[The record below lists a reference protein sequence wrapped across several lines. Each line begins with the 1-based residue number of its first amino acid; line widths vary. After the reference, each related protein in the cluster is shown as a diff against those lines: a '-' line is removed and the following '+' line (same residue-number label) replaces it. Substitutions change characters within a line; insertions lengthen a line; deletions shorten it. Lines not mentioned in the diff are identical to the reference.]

1 MSLSSQGVFTRSVA
15 YTRGVPKL
23 WNDTVEAHRRE
34 VRDAIL
40 DTTAALVDRHGL
52 LSVTMSQIAENTGI
66 GRATLYKYFPDVEA
80 ILRAWHERQ
89 IDHHLTQ
96 LAVARDQAGTPG
108 ERLEA
113 VLSAYASIAH
123 ETHGHNDTELAALL
137 HRDEQVTRAEQH
149 LREMIRGL
157 LTEAQKAGDVR
168 DDVAPEE
175 LTSYCLHALTAAGR
189 LRSKAA
195 VARLVD
201 VILAGVRPDR

>member
-1 MSLSSQGVFTRSVA
+1 
-15 YTRGVPKL
+15 VPKL

-40 DTTAALVDRHGL
+40 DTTATLVNQHGL
-52 LSVTMSQIAENTGI
+52 LSVTMSQIAEDTGI
-66 GRATLYKYFPDVEA
+66 GRATLYKYFADVEA

-89 IDHHLTQ
+89 IDRHLAQ
-96 LAVARDQAGTPG
+96 LGEARDQAANPG

-113 VLSAYASIAH
+113 VLSAYALIAY
-123 ETHGHNDTELAALL
+123 ESHGHNDAELAALL

-149 LREMIRGL
+149 LREMIRDL
-157 LTEAQKAGDVR
+157 LTEAQKAGDAR

-189 LRSKAA
+189 LRSIAA
-195 VARLVD
+195 VGRLVD
-201 VILAGVRPDR
+201 VILAGIRPDR

>member
-1 MSLSSQGVFTRSVA
+1 
-15 YTRGVPKL
+15 VPKL

-40 DTTAALVDRHGL
+40 DTTARLVAAHGL
-52 LSVTMSQIAENTGI
+52 LSVTMSRIAEDTGI
-66 GRATLYKYFPDVEA
+66 GRATLYKYFADVEA

-89 IDHHLTQ
+89 IDRHLAQ
-96 LAVARDQAGTPG
+96 LAEARDQATNPG

-123 ETHGHNDTELAALL
+123 ETRGHNDAELAALL
-137 HRDEQVTRAEQH
+137 HRDEQVDRAEQH
-149 LREMIRGL
+149 LREMIRDL
-157 LTEAQKAGDVR
+157 LTEAQKVGVVR

-195 VARLVD
+195 VGRLVD